1 MSLAVIGAGFGRTGT
16 LSISVALE
24 RLGYGPCYHMDNVFA
39 NAEHLA
45 RWQAVADGDPTDW
58 ERIFAG
64 YAATVDWPGM
74 LYYRELADAF
84 PDAKVLLSVRPADS
98 WWKSFS
104 HTVKRLIES
113 RDTTHDQHIQ
123 SVLAYAHRIIAVQTF
138 GDAMD
143 DKDAVIARYEN
154 HIDDVTRHIAA
165 ERLLVYQVTEGWGP
179 LCEFLGVPEPREDFP
194 RKNNLEEF
202 WQHFGAGI
210 A

>member
-39 NAEHLA
+39 SAEHLA

-58 ERIFAG
+58 NSIFAG
-64 YAATVDWPGM
+64 HAATVDWPGM

-98 WWKSFS
+98 WWESFS
-104 HTVKRLIES
+104 NTIRRLIES
-113 RDTTHDQHIQ
+113 RDRVRDEHLRR
-123 SVLAYAHRIIAVQTF
+123 VLTYAYRIIAVQTF
-138 GDAMD
+138 GGAMD
-143 DKDAVIARYEN
+143 DKDAAIARYED
-154 HIDDVTRHIAA
+154 HIDNVRKNIAA

-179 LCEFLGVPEPREDFP
+179 LCKFLGVSEPREDFP
-194 RKNNLEEF
+194 RLNNVNDF
-202 WQHFGAGI
+202 WRHFGAGVT
-210 A
+210 